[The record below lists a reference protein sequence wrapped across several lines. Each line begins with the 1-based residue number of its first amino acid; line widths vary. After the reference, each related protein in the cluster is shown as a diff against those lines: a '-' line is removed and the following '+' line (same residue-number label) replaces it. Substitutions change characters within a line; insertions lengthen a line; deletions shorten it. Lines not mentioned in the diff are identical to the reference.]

1 MKRVQTGP
9 KGVPFLTTHDGR
21 TIRYPDPNI
30 KVNDTIRYDIATS
43 KILDH
48 IRFETGKIVYYDKT
62 LVFW

>member
-1 MKRVQTGP
+1 M
-9 KGVPFLTTHDGR
+9 PFLTTHDGR

-48 IRFETGKIVYYDKT
+48 IRFETGKVACYNKT
-62 LVFW
+62 

>member
-1 MKRVQTGP
+1 M
-9 KGVPFLTTHDGR
+9 TTHDGR

-48 IRFETGKIVYYDKT
+48 IRFETGENNFILFNSLGNCTYLNT
-62 LVFW
+62 NFST